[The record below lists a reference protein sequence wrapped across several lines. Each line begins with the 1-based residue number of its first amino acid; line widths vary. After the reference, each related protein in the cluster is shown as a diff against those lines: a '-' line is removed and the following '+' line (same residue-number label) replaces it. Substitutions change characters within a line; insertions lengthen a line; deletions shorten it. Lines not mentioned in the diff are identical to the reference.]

1 MSKFDYFRTRAAAYR
16 RMAIDAKDDRTAGDM
31 HEIAAIFNCIADTCD
46 EHRSASPLRQRLFS
60 TNTLIRRIF
69 AR

>member
-16 RMAIDAKDDRTAGDM
+16 RMAIDAKDDRIAGDM
-31 HEIAAIFNCIADTCD
+31 REIAATFDCIADTCD
-46 EHRSASPLRQRLFS
+46 DYRSASPLRQRLFS
-60 TNTLIRRIF
+60 MDVLIRRLF